1 MSALKLRQSVAD
13 IMAEIGRNARIG
25 AKALAIATPEQKR
38 RALTVAAG
46 AINAHR
52 KAILA
57 ANARTW
63 RPPRPRA
70 FPRPSSI
77 ACC

>member
-1 MSALKLRQSVAD
+1 MSALESATSVSQ
-13 IMAEIGRNARIG
+13 IMAEIGRNARLG
-25 AKALAIATPEQKR
+25 AKALATATPEQKR

-57 ANARTW
+57 ANALDMSAAEAK
-63 RPPRPRA
+63 A
-70 FPRPSSI
+70 FPRPSST